1 MCGLYDNTV
10 CPYLKGFW
18 RFFFGLFGE
27 GPLWSSHF
35 GTLGWP
41 PTVEATAVLRWREVW
56 GFQSCWA
63 SWDSPRS
70 PGWTRSGWQFHS
82 PIRIRL
88 VYHHISKWLL
98 CTYIIVHIG
107 IIWSNMWFSHQLVMM
122 ISNHELTLRFVETE
136 IPKMV
141 LLGPNSDCFLS
152 AYANLLFIHPFF
164 SRTPDS
170 GQPASTLQKGWS
182 SVVGVQGQIHG
193 YTDIII
199 FFSAISISP

>member
-1 MCGLYDNTV
+1 
-10 CPYLKGFW
+10 
-18 RFFFGLFGE
+18 
-27 GPLWSSHF
+27 
-35 GTLGWP
+35 
-41 PTVEATAVLRWREVW
+41 
-56 GFQSCWA
+56 
-63 SWDSPRS
+63 
-70 PGWTRSGWQFHS
+70 
-82 PIRIRL
+82 
-88 VYHHISKWLL
+88 
-98 CTYIIVHIG
+98 
-107 IIWSNMWFSHQLVMM
+107 MM

-199 FFSAISISP
+199 FFQQFQFPHNLQASYTVFSPIVHQPNQLHNVTHGKSQRSGTLEREFFCFPSNGIGSTSHGR